1 MEGFL
6 DEKNLQYLDLPALLS
21 VLSFLKELELKD
33 EEIVDNEYGMAC
45 VTIVDAFVA
54 MGGDPERT
62 GTIKKSKLIEII
74 KEEFELTIDM
84 EEYLQRIGGESDDI
98 DFFQFC
104 LLLDAGTSGNPSRV
118 SSIIS
123 MRSMSQ
129 VDAM

>member
-1 MEGFL
+1 M
-6 DEKNLQYLDLPALLS
+6 
-21 VLSFLKELELKD
+21 
-33 EEIVDNEYGMAC
+33 
-45 VTIVDAFVA
+45 DAFVA
-54 MGGDPERT
+54 MGGDSDRT

-129 VDAM
+129 VEAM

>member
-1 MEGFL
+1 MSTVGG
-6 DEKNLQYLDLPALLS
+6 QW
-21 VLSFLKELELKD
+21 
-33 EEIVDNEYGMAC
+33 
-45 VTIVDAFVA
+45 VTPVDAFVA
-54 MGGDPERT
+54 MGGDPDRT